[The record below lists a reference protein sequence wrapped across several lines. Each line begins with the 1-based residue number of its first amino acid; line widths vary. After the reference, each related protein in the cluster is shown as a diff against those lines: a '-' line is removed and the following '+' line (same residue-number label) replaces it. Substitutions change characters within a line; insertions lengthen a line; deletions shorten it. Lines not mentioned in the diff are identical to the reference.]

1 MNCWRWEENTQPQIT
16 FLHHSCC
23 SPAFSRDHL
32 EMWHQFRVIRKGQWK
47 AKTFSGSHYSTSPRD
62 PCQCRCIS
70 NAGHR
75 FQRNGCMDRR
85 QWPLGV
91 SWHRSRPLAGSLFC
105 SLHFYNLVTP
115 SLGKHYICECRK
127 SIVKHVYSNLPLLR
141 EFLENEFVCVW
152 WLWFR

>member
-32 EMWHQFRVIRKGQWK
+32 EMWHQFGVIRKGQWK
-47 AKTFSGSHYSTSPRD
+47 AKTFSGSHYNTSPRD
-62 PCQCRCIS
+62 PCQCCCIS
-70 NAGHR
+70 NAEHR
-75 FQRNGCMDRR
+75 FQRNGCMERR

-91 SWHRSRPLAGSLFC
+91 LWHRSRPLAGSLFC
-105 SLHFYNLVTP
+105 SLRFYNLVTP
-115 SLGKHYICECRK
+115 SLENITYV
-127 SIVKHVYSNLPLLR
+127 SVVSPLWNMFTLIYHCW
-141 EFLENEFVCVW
+141 ESLENEFVCIW